1 MLTNT
6 YLALLGLPG
15 GSEIIIIGI
24 IALLLFGS
32 RLPKVARSMGKSIV
46 EFKKG
51 IKNVQEDIDDASE
64 DPVPPVDDDAS
75 KEFSAP
81 SSDGKKESSPPPPE
95 GGAGYRDKGDLSNPG
110 DSSSS

>member
-6 YLALLGLPG
+6 CLALLGLPG

-51 IKNVQEDIDDASE
+51 IKGIDDEINAEANRTPTDQIEGSDDPAKISPDPNSE
-64 DPVPPVDDDAS
+64 VEEVQHPQDD
-75 KEFSAP
+75 
-81 SSDGKKESSPPPPE
+81 
-95 GGAGYRDKGDLSNPG
+95 
-110 DSSSS
+110 

>member
-51 IKNVQEDIDDASE
+51 IKNVQEDIDDASD
-64 DPVPPVDDDAS
+64 DPVPPVDYDDS
-75 KEFSAP
+75 KE
-81 SSDGKKESSPPPPE
+81 SPPPSPE
-95 GGAGYRDKGDLSNPG
+95 AGKAESGSGYRDKGDLSNPG
-110 DSSSS
+110 DSSSN

>member
-6 YLALLGLPG
+6 CLALLGLPG

-51 IKNVQEDIDDASE
+51 IKNVQEDIDDASD
-64 DPVPPVDDDAS
+64 DPSPPLDDDDS
-75 KEFSAP
+75 
-81 SSDGKKESSPPPPE
+81 KESSPPSPV
-95 GGAGYRDKGDLSNPG
+95 AG
-110 DSSSS
+110 

>member
-51 IKNVQEDIDDASE
+51 IKNVQEDIDDASD
-64 DPVPPVDDDAS
+64 DPAPPVDYDDS
-75 KEFSAP
+75 E
-81 SSDGKKESSPPPPE
+81 ESSPPSPE
-95 GGAGYRDKGDLSNPG
+95 GGQGHRDKGDLSNPG

>member
-51 IKNVQEDIDDASE
+51 IKNVQEDIDDASD
-64 DPVPPVDDDAS
+64 DPAPPADYDDS
-75 KEFSAP
+75 
-81 SSDGKKESSPPPPE
+81 KESSPPPPE
-95 GGAGYRDKGDLSNPG
+95 GGSSSHREKGDLSNPG

>member
-24 IALLLFGS
+24 IALLLFGA

-51 IKNVQEDIDDASE
+51 IKNVQDDIDDASD
-64 DPVPPVDDDAS
+64 DPAPPVDYDDS
-75 KEFSAP
+75 
-81 SSDGKKESSPPPPE
+81 KESSPPSPPSPE
-95 GGAGYRDKGDLSNPG
+95 GGSSSHREKGDLSNPG
-110 DSSSS
+110 DSSSN

>member
-51 IKNVQEDIDDASE
+51 IKNVQEDIDDASD
-64 DPVPPVDDDAS
+64 DPSPPLDDDDS
-75 KEFSAP
+75 
-81 SSDGKKESSPPPPE
+81 KESSPPSPPSPE
-95 GGAGYRDKGDLSNPG
+95 AGKAESGSGYRDKGDLSNPG

>member
-51 IKNVQEDIDDASE
+51 IKNVQEDIDDASD
-64 DPVPPVDDDAS
+64 DPVPPVDYDDS
-75 KEFSAP
+75 
-81 SSDGKKESSPPPPE
+81 KESSTPSPE
-95 GGAGYRDKGDLSNPG
+95 AGKAESGSGHRDKGDLSNPG
-110 DSSSS
+110 DSSSN

>member
-6 YLALLGLPG
+6 FFALLGLPG

-51 IKNVQEDIDDASE
+51 IKNVQEDIDDASDE
-64 DPVPPVDDDAS
+64 PPEAADYS
-75 KEFSAP
+75 EKSEAP
-81 SSDGKKESSPPPPE
+81 PEAPPAAPE
-95 GGAGYRDKGDLSNPG
+95 GGDSHREKGDLSNPG

>member
-24 IALLLFGS
+24 IALLLFGA

-51 IKNVQEDIDDASE
+51 IKNVQEDIDDASD
-64 DPVPPVDDDAS
+64 DPAPPADYDDS
-75 KEFSAP
+75 
-81 SSDGKKESSPPPPE
+81 KESSPPPPE
-95 GGAGYRDKGDLSNPG
+95 GGSSSHREKGDLSNPG

>member
-24 IALLLFGS
+24 IALLLFGA

-51 IKNVQEDIDDASE
+51 IKNVQDDIDDASD
-64 DPVPPVDDDAS
+64 DPVPPVDYDDS
-75 KEFSAP
+75 
-81 SSDGKKESSPPPPE
+81 KESSPPSPPSPE
-95 GGAGYRDKGDLSNPG
+95 GGSSSHREKGDLSNPG
-110 DSSSS
+110 DSSSN

>member
-51 IKNVQEDIDDASE
+51 IKNVQEDIDDASD
-64 DPVPPVDDDAS
+64 DPDPPVDYDDS
-75 KEFSAP
+75 
-81 SSDGKKESSPPPPE
+81 KESSPPSPE
-95 GGAGYRDKGDLSNPG
+95 GGSGRRDKGDLSNPG

>member
-24 IALLLFGS
+24 IALLLFGA

-51 IKNVQEDIDDASE
+51 IKNVQDDIDDASD
-64 DPVPPVDDDAS
+64 DPVPPVDYDDS
-75 KEFSAP
+75 
-81 SSDGKKESSPPPPE
+81 KESSPPSPPSPE
-95 GGAGYRDKGDLSNPG
+95 GGSSSHREKGDLSNPG

>member
-51 IKNVQEDIDDASE
+51 IKNVQEDIDDASD
-64 DPVPPVDDDAS
+64 DP
-75 KEFSAP
+75 AP
-81 SSDGKKESSPPPPE
+81 LLTMTIAKNLLLHLRRAVRGI
-95 GGAGYRDKGDLSNPG
+95 ATRAI
-110 DSSSS
+110 

>member
-64 DPVPPVDDDAS
+64 APDPPVDDDAS
-75 KEFSAP
+75 KEFSHP
-81 SSDGKKESSPPPPE
+81 SSDGKKEPSPPPPE
-95 GGAGYRDKGDLSNPG
+95 GGAG
-110 DSSSS
+110 